1 MITWFSFLLALA
13 LLLVIARKSLWIGL
27 FAGAITIGLFNL
39 PVNALF
45 KGVYGTLTDIPILL
59 LAISVGTIP
68 IIGRALQT
76 TGLLGDLVNN
86 LQMKRKVFL
95 VFSPAFMGLLPL
107 PGGALLSAPMLIK
120 AGDDISSESYVAI
133 NVWFRHI
140 LILIYPLG
148 ALLPCAK
155 MAGLNLYSI
164 LIYIFPTFILL
175 SVFGYIFLLRKI
187 QGNMPKPHKTELKKI
202 LIPIFIII
210 SAPIVHVTLTHLKI
224 MDEISLLIGISTS
237 LILTVLFGKMKLP
250 DFKPIILKM
259 KPWRFFL
266 IIIGIFLFLNI
277 FKDSEVSEEIAKAVF
292 SKTFLIIIIAA
303 FLGFVTGRIQLP
315 VSILLPIYLTKFSA
329 SSLNPFSFA
338 IMYSSVFIGYMLSP
352 VHPCVSVSIEF
363 FDTTFKKFLRKAFMP
378 GLLSLIIIYFTAIIF
393 L

>member
-13 LLLVIARKSLWIGL
+13 LLLVIARKSLWLGL
-27 FAGAITIGLFNL
+27 FVGAITIGLFNL

-45 KGVYGTLTDIPILL
+45 KGIYRTLTDIPILL

-95 VFSPAFMGLLPL
+95 IFSPAFMGLLPL

-120 AGDDISSESYVAI
+120 AGDDISSESYAAI

-187 QGNMPKPHKTELKKI
+187 QGNMPKPHKTDLKKI

-210 SAPIVHVTLTHLKI
+210 SAPIVHITLTHLKI

-259 KPWRFFL
+259 KPWKFFL

-292 SKTFLIIIIAA
+292 SKTFLIILIAA

-363 FDTTFKKFLRKAFMP
+363 FDTTFKEFLRKAFMP
-378 GLLSLIIIYFTAIIF
+378 GLLSLIIIYLAAIIF